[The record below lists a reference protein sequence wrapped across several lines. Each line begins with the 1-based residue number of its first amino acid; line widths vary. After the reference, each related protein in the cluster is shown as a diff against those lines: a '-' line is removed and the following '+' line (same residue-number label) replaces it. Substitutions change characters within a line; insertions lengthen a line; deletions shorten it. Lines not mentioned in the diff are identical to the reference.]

1 MGKTRKTA
9 RKTARKTVRKTAR
22 KTARKKKSK
31 DKSTYIS
38 VLTYNVCWECMSG
51 TAAPSKA
58 KAYGKKCGSKKP
70 NRCRLN
76 VIELCTSNP
85 YAFITLQEATPD
97 LADDII
103 KVLKKKG
110 HGNYSKIH
118 KKYGS
123 SHAILIYKKDLFKI
137 SGKDTMG
144 RSSDI
149 LEFGRPYIAQR
160 FINKKS
166 KKSIIVSSFHG
177 PHTDKD
183 WVEDYLYRV
192 ASLNKKTEQH
202 PQILVMG
209 DYNREVKKDFKLML
223 PCLKGRCINTTKIKV
238 LNKGKFKTA
247 YNLDGKEKY
256 TKAIDNIMIS
266 DNIGVVFGP
275 ETVGDEQNVLM
286 PENIQ
291 KKYTSMASDH
301 RPLTAILSI

>member
-1 MGKTRKTA
+1 MGNTRGTRKKIRKTR
-9 RKTARKTVRKTAR
+9 
-22 KTARKKKSK
+22 RKKIKKNTKPK

-51 TAAPSKA
+51 TAADTKA
-58 KAYGKKCGSKKP
+58 KAYGKKCGSTKP

-85 YAFITLQEATPD
+85 YSFITLQEATPD

-110 HGNYSKIH
+110 LGNYSKIY
-118 KKYGS
+118 KKYGRS
-123 SHAILIYKKDLFKI
+123 YAILIYDKDLFKI
-137 SGKDTMG
+137 SGKDKMG

-177 PHTDKD
+177 PHSKKD

-192 ASLNKKTEQH
+192 ASLNKGSEQY

-223 PCLKGRCINTTKIKV
+223 PCYKGRCVNKTTIKV
-238 LNKGKFKTA
+238 LNKGKIKTA

-266 DNIGVVFGP
+266 DNIKVIFGP
-275 ETVGDEQNVLM
+275 ETVGDKQNVAM
-286 PENIQ
+286 PRNTM
-291 KKYTSMASDH
+291 KKYTNMTSDH
-301 RPLTAILSI
+301 RPLTALLSIN

>member
-9 RKTARKTVRKTAR
+9 RKTASNRKSK
-22 KTARKKKSK
+22 KKKSK

-51 TAAPSKA
+51 TAAPTKA
-58 KAYGKKCGSKKP
+58 KAYGKKCGSTKP
-70 NRCRLN
+70 NRCRSN

-177 PHTDKD
+177 PHTDKN

-192 ASLNKKTEQH
+192 ASLNKKKEQY

-209 DYNREVKKDFKLML
+209 DYNREVKKDFKLRL
-223 PCLKGRCINTTKIKV
+223 TCLKGRCINTTNIKV

-286 PENIQ
+286 PENTQ
-291 KKYTSMASDH
+291 KKYTSMTSDH

>member
-1 MGKTRKTA
+1 MGKIRRTRKKIRRT
-9 RKTARKTVRKTAR
+9 
-22 KTARKKKSK
+22 RKKIKKNTNAK

-51 TAAPSKA
+51 TAAPTKA
-58 KAYGKKCGSKKP
+58 KAYGQKCGSTKP

-85 YAFITLQEATPD
+85 YSFITLQEATPD

-110 HGNYSKIH
+110 LGRYSKIY

-123 SHAILIYKKDLFKI
+123 SYAILIYDKVLFKI

-166 KKSIIVSSFHG
+166 GKSIIVSSFHG
-177 PHTDKD
+177 PHSKKD

-192 ASLNKKTEQH
+192 ASLNKKSEQH

-209 DYNREVKKDFKLML
+209 DYNREVKKDFKLRL
-223 PCLKGRCINTTKIKV
+223 TCSKGRCINTTTIKV
-238 LNKGKFKTA
+238 LNKGKIKTA

-266 DNIGVVFGP
+266 DNIKVIFGP
-275 ETVGDEQNVLM
+275 ETVGDNQNVVM
-286 PENIQ
+286 PQNTH
-291 KKYTSMASDH
+291 KKYTNMTSDH
-301 RPLTAILSI
+301 RPLTALLSIN